1 MHTLAYLLPDY
12 QNQRAEPCFEA
23 TRRYVDDDVESMT
36 LSLSLHQTRNAR
48 SRADFWNKLSIAC
61 KEARETP
68 HWLRLLAAA
77 DIVGEPRLAE
87 ILDEADQLIAIL
99 TTITRKIRQ
108 NSEVWISKLERASNE

>member
-1 MHTLAYLLPDY
+1 
-12 QNQRAEPCFEA
+12 
-23 TRRYVDDDVESMT
+23 MT
-36 LSLSLHQTRNAR
+36 LSLSLHQTRNAQ

-61 KEARETP
+61 KEAREKP
-68 HWLRLLAAA
+68 YWLRLLAAA
-77 DIVGEPRLAE
+77 DIVGDPRLAE